1 MDEKLKS
8 IYQSHKSKFH
18 GLLALGAISASIFA
32 FSLNALNKQNSET
45 STAKGDL
52 KKLADLRSVL
62 SRSLDQ
68 ERDNEDS
75 VKAFLVDWS
84 PYLSPDIS
92 AVKILEELE
101 QIAHS
106 KNCEITKKS
115 TSTTQGKD
123 FSVAML
129 KTSSVGDLKGLLEFL
144 SAAEEQFPMMKIG
157 SVEIS
162 ERANVLSLDLTFKY
176 PMFNE
181 KA

>member
-1 MDEKLKS
+1 MKEKLKNT
-8 IYQSHKSKFH
+8 YQSYKSKFH
-18 GLLALGAISASIFA
+18 RLLALTVISAAIFV
-32 FSLNALNKQNSET
+32 FSLNALNKQNGAS
-45 STAKGDL
+45 AAAQGDL
-52 KKLADLRSVL
+52 STLIRLKNTL
-62 SRSLDQ
+62 SERLNK

-75 VKAFLVDWS
+75 VKSFLVDWS

-92 AVKILEELE
+92 SVKILEELE

-115 TSTTQGKD
+115 TATAQGKD
-123 FSVAML
+123 FPIATL
-129 KTSSVGDLKGLLEFL
+129 KTSAVGDLKGLLEFL

-157 SVEIS
+157 AVEIS